1 VTRERTLPILSASHP
16 ITMSQDSPSRRPNR
30 RLQARH
36 ACRLSVRY
44 RNKKDWRPASAMDL
58 SAEGCRLRLGEDLQ
72 RGSELTVLLERL
84 VSDGAEGLSVEVTG
98 VVMWSR
104 LEGLSHQAGIQFRDQ
119 PEGLHDIIHA
129 LG

>member
-1 VTRERTLPILSASHP
+1 
-16 ITMSQDSPSRRPNR
+16 MSQDSTPRRPNR

-44 RNKKDWRPASAMDL
+44 RTRKEWRPATAMDL
-58 SAEGCRLRLGEDLQ
+58 SAEGCRLRLGEDLE
-72 RGSELTVLLERL
+72 RGAELSVLLERL
-84 VSDGAEGLSVEVTG
+84 VSDGADGLSVEVKG

-104 LEGLSHQAGIQFRDQ
+104 LEGLSHQAGIQFRGQ
-119 PEGLHDIIHA
+119 PEGLHDILLA

>member
-1 VTRERTLPILSASHP
+1 
-16 ITMSQDSPSRRPNR
+16 MSQETPSRRPNR

-44 RNKKDWRPASAMDL
+44 RSKKDWRPATAMDL
-58 SAEGCRLRLGEDLQ
+58 SAVGCRLRLGEDLQ
-72 RGSELTVLLERL
+72 TGTELTVLLERL
-84 VSDGAEGLSVEVTG
+84 VSDGASGLSVEVPG

-104 LEGLSHQAGIQFRDQ
+104 LEGLSHQAGIQFRAE

>member
-1 VTRERTLPILSASHP
+1 MSEDSA
-16 ITMSQDSPSRRPNR
+16 SRRPNR

-44 RNKKDWRPASAMDL
+44 RQKKDWRPATAMDL
-58 SAEGCRLRLGEDLQ
+58 SAAGCRLRVGEDLPT
-72 RGSELTVLLERL
+72 GSELTVLLERL
-84 VSDGAEGLSVEVTG
+84 VSDGAEGLSVEVPA

-104 LEGLSHQAGIQFRDQ
+104 LEGLSHQAGIQFRAEPD
-119 PEGLHDIIHA
+119 GLHDIIRA